1 MLSLIVVAVPLL
13 CVISF
18 LLSPL
23 IAIRRG
29 YAPYY
34 WMFACGPIGLVVIT
48 LLPPL
53 KAARDPEEYERFQDR
68 ANFLG
73 AVLSWIGIFVAMI
86 PVVALL
92 SFVLLTR

>member
-53 KAARDPEEYERFQDR
+53 KAARDPEEYERFG
-68 ANFLG
+68 FEPS
-73 AVLSWIGIFVAMI
+73 SWAPSLRGSS
-86 PVVALL
+86 LQ
-92 SFVLLTR
+92 